1 MKPNLNLHLLAGL
14 SLFSLSLPADASAA
28 PRLPALFGDH
38 MAIQADR
45 PTPCWGWSQP
55 GAGIDIVF
63 KDDTSS
69 RTIDTHASADASGR
83 WQTTLPALPSGS
95 RGTLRFTDPSGQ
107 TIVRDVIAAE
117 VWLASGQSNMTRQI
131 GTPDFPA
138 QVAQTAR
145 TEAAGTGGGIRFFS
159 VPQEGAD
166 EPTDDVHGKWIVVTP
181 ESVAKCSA
189 VAWNF
194 ALSLHDELKS
204 PVGMIVSA
212 YGGTPVESWLPREAL
227 DSTPEAASVWKRN
240 DERLAP
246 YLQEMKAYDKALET
260 WKQHGQPAGSMPAK
274 PNPAPLR
281 EAPVRLYNQMIHGLI
296 PYAAQ
301 GIIWYQGEQ
310 NSGRPAE
317 YPDLIRAL
325 VTSWR
330 KLWGAELPFYYVEL
344 ANVHAPQTKPS
355 EGGWALIREAQ
366 SAVLTLPGTGVATA
380 IDVSDGT
387 IHPWNKKPV
396 GQRLAAL
403 ALHDV
408 YGRPGDPRSPCYA
421 SCDIAGDKVR
431 LSFLHATGLRVRGGG
446 DLRGFAIR
454 GGDGAW
460 HWAQSRIVGD
470 RIEVWSPDVPA
481 PAAVRYGWASNP
493 VLSIE
498 NQNGLPLLPF
508 RTDPESP

>member
-227 DSTPEAASVWKRN
+227 DSTPEAASQV
-240 DERLAP
+240 
-246 YLQEMKAYDKALET
+246 
-260 WKQHGQPAGSMPAK
+260 
-274 PNPAPLR
+274 
-281 EAPVRLYNQMIHGLI
+281 
-296 PYAAQ
+296 
-301 GIIWYQGEQ
+301 
-310 NSGRPAE
+310 
-317 YPDLIRAL
+317 
-325 VTSWR
+325 
-330 KLWGAELPFYYVEL
+330 
-344 ANVHAPQTKPS
+344 
-355 EGGWALIREAQ
+355 AQ
-366 SAVLTLPGTGVATA
+366 SACLATQTSPALSGTFVPTGIIFKAELLDTLVL
-380 IDVSDGT
+380 
-387 IHPWNKKPV
+387 
-396 GQRLAAL
+396 
-403 ALHDV
+403 
-408 YGRPGDPRSPCYA
+408 
-421 SCDIAGDKVR
+421 VR
-431 LSFLHATGLRVRGGG
+431 LHGRDHL
-446 DLRGFAIR
+446 
-454 GGDGAW
+454 
-460 HWAQSRIVGD
+460 
-470 RIEVWSPDVPA
+470 DVA
-481 PAAVRYGWASNP
+481 LSALLVT
-493 VLSIE
+493 VLDHR
-498 NQNGLPLLPF
+498 LCHLL
-508 RTDPESP
+508 